1 MKSETEL
8 GRLRAGEKLTL
19 SQQLRMI
26 ITLSVPAIFSQISSI
41 IMQYI
46 DASMVG
52 RLGANASASIGLV
65 SSSTWLVNGVCS
77 AVAVG
82 FTVQIAHRIGA
93 GKDREARAIV
103 RQGLLSVFCF
113 ALAMS
118 LAASAA
124 SGHLPVWLG
133 AGENLRGDASA
144 YFLVFALFLPV
155 QQMNYA
161 ASGML
166 QCSGNMKTPSA
177 LNILMCPLD
186 VVFNFLLIFPTR
198 ELTLMGRTLTVPGAG
213 LGVTGAALGTA
224 FAQLSVCFLM
234 LGALLFQS
242 PKLGLRRGE
251 KLHLSKSVLKTAL
264 RIALPA
270 GAEQIFSSGAQ
281 VAQTRIVAPLGT
293 ISIAANSFA
302 VTAESLCYMPGYGV
316 GTAAT
321 TIIGQ
326 SIGAGR
332 KDLTKRLGW
341 LVTLFGM
348 GIMAFSGAV
357 MYLAAPVMIGILT
370 PDPAIRELGT
380 AVLRI
385 EAFAEPL
392 FAASMVVAGVFR
404 GAGDTLVPSILN
416 FVSMWLVRIPLA
428 AFLAPRVGLTG
439 VWTAMCLELC
449 VRGGLFLL
457 RLWRTPLGKSLGKR

>member
-52 RLGANASASIGLV
+52 RLGADASASIGLV

-186 VVFNFLLIFPTR
+186 VVFNFLLIFHTR

-234 LGALLFQS
+234 LGALLFRS
-242 PKLGLRRGE
+242 PQLRLRRE
-251 KLHLSKSVLKTAL
+251 
-264 RIALPA
+264 
-270 GAEQIFSSGAQ
+270 
-281 VAQTRIVAPLGT
+281 
-293 ISIAANSFA
+293 
-302 VTAESLCYMPGYGV
+302 
-316 GTAAT
+316 
-321 TIIGQ
+321 
-326 SIGAGR
+326 
-332 KDLTKRLGW
+332 
-341 LVTLFGM
+341 
-348 GIMAFSGAV
+348 
-357 MYLAAPVMIGILT
+357 
-370 PDPAIRELGT
+370 
-380 AVLRI
+380 
-385 EAFAEPL
+385 
-392 FAASMVVAGVFR
+392 
-404 GAGDTLVPSILN
+404 
-416 FVSMWLVRIPLA
+416 
-428 AFLAPRVGLTG
+428 
-439 VWTAMCLELC
+439 
-449 VRGGLFLL
+449 
-457 RLWRTPLGKSLGKR
+457 